1 MKRTA
6 VVTRVIDPAALIA
19 EVTSVEVGAI
29 SVFLGTVRDTNDGRK
44 VTGLDYSAY
53 TSMAESELSGIA
65 DDAEARFDVHSL
77 IVEHRVGELSLGEV
91 SVAIVAAHQHREPAI
106 ECARFVIDEIKKR
119 VPIWKRE
126 HYADGSRAWVDPT
139 RATEATAL

>member
-44 VTGLDYSAY
+44 VTGL
-53 TSMAESELSGIA
+53 
-65 DDAEARFDVHSL
+65 
-77 IVEHRVGELSLGEV
+77 
-91 SVAIVAAHQHREPAI
+91 
-106 ECARFVIDEIKKR
+106 
-119 VPIWKRE
+119 
-126 HYADGSRAWVDPT
+126 
-139 RATEATAL
+139 